1 MTANPSRWS
10 LTVVNFIRLKELK
23 LRMANGLQS
32 NGRGSGDSRD
42 GQGVQAGGT
51 IGLLERAGKC
61 QKY

>member
-1 MTANPSRWS
+1 
-10 LTVVNFIRLKELK
+10 
-23 LRMANGLQS
+23 MANGLQS